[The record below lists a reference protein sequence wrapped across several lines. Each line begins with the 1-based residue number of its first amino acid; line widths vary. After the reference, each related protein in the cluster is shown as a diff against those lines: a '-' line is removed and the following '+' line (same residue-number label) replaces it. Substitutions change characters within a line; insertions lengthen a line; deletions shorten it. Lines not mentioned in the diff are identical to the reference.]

1 MFNILKPS
9 SGFPQSKQLARHHSK
24 YIPSD
29 KAHSKS
35 FYFKILRE
43 KPKRSYYDEG
53 LFKWKTIQ
61 LRATKTTAL
70 HNNAKKRFKLIEVG
84 QVCGVNKA

>member
-1 MFNILKPS
+1 MGKT
-9 SGFPQSKQLARHHSK
+9 
-24 YIPSD
+24 
-29 KAHSKS
+29 
-35 FYFKILRE
+35 
-43 KPKRSYYDEG
+43 KRSYYDEG

-70 HNNAKKRFKLIEVG
+70 HNNVKKRFKLIEVG

>member
-1 MFNILKPS
+1 MLTARHKNSGKINPKSKLPISQETSDHYFGLLRSRALIIHKTTPKMFNILKPS

-35 FYFKILRE
+35 FYFKI
-43 KPKRSYYDEG
+43 
-53 LFKWKTIQ
+53 
-61 LRATKTTAL
+61 
-70 HNNAKKRFKLIEVG
+70 
-84 QVCGVNKA
+84 